1 VSQSPYPPLYP
12 GPPPHPPYPPYRRRT
27 NGFAVASLILG
38 ILGVVILSVIFGCV
52 ALSQIRRRGDDGS
65 GLAIAGLVLSGVW
78 TALIL
83 IGVVANAIQ
92 R

>member
-1 VSQSPYPPLYP
+1 MSRSPYPPPYP
-12 GPPPHPPYPPYRRRT
+12 GPPLYPPYQRRT

-78 TALIL
+78 TALML
-83 IGVVANAIQ
+83 IGVVANALQ
-92 R
+92 T